1 MITTEPRVVGLYVA
15 KACPEHWIVRTKRD
29 DDGRSPPG
37 DNSWQRRQPLKPTE
51 EVELEPIPRHYIY
64 MLGLRN

>member
-15 KACPEHWIVRTKRD
+15 KACPEHWIVRDQEGQLWTV
-29 DDGRSPPG
+29 PPG
-37 DNSWQRRQPLKPTE
+37 DNSWQRRQPLEPTE